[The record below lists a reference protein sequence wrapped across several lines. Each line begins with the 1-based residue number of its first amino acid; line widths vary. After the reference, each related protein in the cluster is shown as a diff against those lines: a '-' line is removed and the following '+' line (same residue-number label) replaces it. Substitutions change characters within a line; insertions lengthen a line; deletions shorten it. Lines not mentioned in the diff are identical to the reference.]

1 MYFLWYILIGLGAGY
16 VAGVLV
22 KGSGSGL
29 LVNIVVGIVGG
40 VLGGWILSLFGV
52 LAVGTIGSLFTAVI
66 GSIVLLWIVALLSP
80 RKRK

>member
-1 MYFLWYILIGLGAGY
+1 M
-16 VAGVLV
+16 
-22 KGSGSGL
+22 
-29 LVNIVVGIVGG
+29 GG

-80 RKRK
+80 HKRR